1 MAQHP
6 ADTRWLVASPEG
18 NKGPFDEAQMQA
30 MVDDRSLRGDM
41 YIWRD
46 GWDNWK
52 LVRETGDFR
61 PSAAAKTPA
70 RATVAESAVDGSGQ
84 APAPAP
90 ARDETLREPTAVPN
104 EVAAAAAAPVVA
116 LTIPD
121 AQNQDDYLD
130 SIFVAQLEKSWE
142 RHRRRQRSQEV
153 DEVLVGGVI
162 TGCLD
167 SGYSLIDLDSDG
179 RNHNLRFEDMASGN
193 RVIFR
198 MQHLAESLLTAKVLG
213 HEAMVQVGYG
223 ERVKD
228 FGRVWKAVKQEMR
241 GGYVR
246 QADPGIITVDGDI
259 SSQYIYVEVGLIWDL
274 NDYLDGDN
282 TYKVQY
288 PKLSRDI
295 GGTLHALRKYLHG
308 RLS

>member
-1 MAQHP
+1 MPQHP
-6 ADTRWLVASPEG
+6 PETRWLVASPEG
-18 NKGPFDEAQMQA
+18 NKGPFDEAQMLG
-30 MVDDRSLRGDM
+30 MIEDRSLRGDM
-41 YIWRD
+41 YVWRD

-52 LVRETGDFR
+52 LVRDSGDFAP
-61 PSAAAKTPA
+61 PSAAQQAADASATTERAPEPSAEPA
-70 RATVAESAVDGSGQ
+70 AEASAE
-84 APAPAP
+84 A
-90 ARDETLREPTAVPN
+90 PTAAQA
-104 EVAAAAAAPVVA
+104 EAAAPTSVA
-116 LTIPD
+116 IPD
-121 AQNQDDYLD
+121 GQNQDDYLD
-130 SIFVAQLEKSWE
+130 SIFIDQLEKSWS
-142 RHRRRQRSQEV
+142 RHRRRQRSMEV

-179 RNHNLRFEDMASGN
+179 RNHNLRFEDVETGN

-274 NDYLDGDN
+274 NDYLIGDDS
-282 TYKVQY
+282 YKVSY

-295 GGTLHALRKYLHG
+295 GATLHALRKYLHG
-308 RLS
+308 RLG